1 MSTSIVLS
9 VVSDDHPG
17 IVEKLSELL
26 ADHGGNWTESSML
39 TLAGKFAGILLASVP
54 ENEVD
59 ALIDR
64 LRGLE
69 QQGMQVVAQRTAR
82 ADHTAIIL
90 SLEAVFAALA
100 GWMILSETLSV
111 RGLVGCA
118 VMLAGMI
125 VSQLRKDD
133 APETVG
139 AN

>member
-69 QQGMQVVAQRTAR
+69 QQGMQVVAQRSDATAPLPGKR
-82 ADHTAIIL
+82 EFTL
-90 SLEAVFAALA
+90 ESFTTSLAFWPVIKLTCWNWKPIAR
-100 GWMILSETLSV
+100 V
-111 RGLVGCA
+111 HRC
-118 VMLAGMI
+118 
-125 VSQLRKDD
+125 
-133 APETVG
+133 PEKIFSWRTPG
-139 AN
+139 